1 MKESELLS
9 TWLWAKHRTALQWRN
24 TRLGLLPTK
33 ELARMYMVT
42 LRWVDA
48 IFIENGVVHLVEAKL
63 TPQPGA
69 IGQLELYQEIFKI
82 TPEFSAYAEWPIKL
96 ILLTTRP
103 DLSMIDLL
111 SKKGIDYEIFTYDDV
126 VATMKEMGRPILAEP
141 KLPR

>member
-1 MKESELLS
+1 
-9 TWLWAKHRTALQWRN
+9 
-24 TRLGLLPTK
+24 
-33 ELARMYMVT
+33 MYMVT

>member
-1 MKESELLS
+1 MPNIYTYNLVAQAKGLETAQMKESELLS

-63 TPQPGA
+63 TPQPVS
-69 IGQLELYQEIFKI
+69 Q
-82 TPEFSAYAEWPIKL
+82 
-96 ILLTTRP
+96 
-103 DLSMIDLL
+103 
-111 SKKGIDYEIFTYDDV
+111 
-126 VATMKEMGRPILAEP
+126 VATARRKPLPAAILGYRCLGPNSLEAEGIHLAALARPHTPI
-141 KLPR
+141 